1 MGDLHAQIKNPVSW
15 KSRIESTSEADVYR
29 LVFDA
34 TIEDGWKMY
43 SSNET
48 WDDGPLPTEI
58 VVELGD
64 GQSLVGEVQEVGK
77 FKKVM
82 DPFFDAEITSVRN
95 KATFSQ
101 AVKVDNVEDAI
112 KGYISFMSC
121 DATQCTP
128 PIDADFVFFPK
139 LADKPSDTSEDDTSV
154 EDDQVVASGGVQSAN
169 PPSTKLDGWEA
180 HPDFPHATYDG
191 DKTLDQ
197 RIEVMAATY
206 KDPLADCG
214 EEQLGGKKNLL
225 LTFLGGFLGGLAAL
239 LTPCVFPMI
248 PLTVSFF
255 TKGSTDRKSG
265 IRNGLIFGASIIA
278 IYLAIGLII
287 TGLFGAAALQALSTN
302 WIANTLFF
310 LLFVVF
316 AFSFF
321 GYFEITLPSSWTTKT
336 DSMANK
342 GGLVGTFFMAFTL
355 ALVSFSCTG
364 PIIGTA
370 LVQSATST
378 VGPAVV
384 MLGFS
389 TALALPFGLFAAFP
403 GWLNSLP
410 KSGGWMNSVKVVL
423 GFLELGLALKFL
435 SVADLTM
442 HWGILKYELF
452 LGIWVLLALL
462 TTLYLLGL
470 IKFPHDSP
478 VTKRSATRWVFT
490 ALFAAATVYLA
501 MGFRVNKDTGNYA
514 TPKALSGILP
524 PAHYNLFL
532 PPGKVNAKIKKR
544 YPSYG
549 KCANNINCF
558 KDYSEGLAYARET
571 GKPLFIDFTGHGCVN
586 CRKVEDK
593 IWVEG
598 PVWQKLNQDFV
609 LVSLYTDDREKLKKS
624 LISKNTGEKIRNIGR
639 LWAEFQIEN
648 FEQNSQPLY
657 VILNTDEEVIATPIG
672 YNPDERWEDYN
683 QYMVC
688 GLENALSSMK

>member
-1 MGDLHAQIKNPVSW
+1 MNPVKW
-15 KSRIESTSEADVYR
+15 DSRIESTSESDVYN

-34 TIEDGWKMY
+34 TIEEGWKMY
-43 SSNET
+43 SSDET
-48 WDDGPLPTEI
+48 WDDGPVPTEI
-58 VVELGD
+58 VVELRD
-64 GQSLVGEVQEVGK
+64 GQTLEGKTTETGK

-95 KATFSQ
+95 KATFIQ
-101 AVKVDNVEDAI
+101 TVKVSNDKDPI
-112 KGYISFMSC
+112 TGYVSFMSC

-128 PIDADFVFFPK
+128 PTDVEFAFLPN
-139 LADKPSDTSEDDTSV
+139 LADQP
-154 EDDQVVASGGVQSAN
+154 VASSDDDLSGSTTGAGAASSDNKSTQAST
-169 PPSTKLDGWEA
+169 TKLDGWET

-197 RIEVMAATY
+197 RIEIMAGTY
-206 KDPLADCG
+206 QEPLADCG
-214 EEQLGGKKNLL
+214 EQQIGGKKSLL

-287 TGLFGAAALQALSTN
+287 TGVFGAAALQALSTN

-342 GGLVGTFFMAFTL
+342 GGLIGTFFMAFTL

-370 LVQSATST
+370 LVQSASST

-389 TALALPFGLFAAFP
+389 SALALPFGLFAAFP

-410 KSGGWMNSVKVVL
+410 RSGGWMNSVKVVL

-462 TTLYLLGL
+462 TTLYLLGV

-478 VTKRSATRWVFT
+478 VKKRSVTRWVFT

-514 TPKALSGILP
+514 TPTALSGILP
-524 PAHYNLFL
+524 PAHYNMFL
-532 PPGKVNAKIKKR
+532 PADKVDANLKKR

-558 KDYSEGLAYARET
+558 KDYSEGLAYAREMN
-571 GKPLFIDFTGHGCVN
+571 KPLFIDFTGHGCVN

-609 LVSLYTDDREKLKKS
+609 LVSLYTDDREKLKEN
-624 LISKNTGEKIRNIGR
+624 LVSKNTGTKIRNIGR
-639 LWAEFQIEN
+639 IWSEFQIEN

-657 VILNTDEEVIATPIG
+657 VILNTDEEVIATPKG
-672 YNPDERWEDYN
+672 YNPDESWKDYN
-683 QYMVC
+683 QYMTC
-688 GLENALSSMK
+688 GLQNAVSSMK